1 MSAVLH
7 QGPFDLPSTNAI
19 EAEQALLGAMLSN
32 NACASLV
39 VGRIKP
45 EQFYEPIHA
54 RIFNAIVK
62 TVQGGGSASA
72 VTLAP
77 WFREDATLKEIGGVS
92 YLGNLTSRAITI
104 VGATSYADAI
114 VDAWV
119 RRSSLSHISSMSARL
134 ATRDYETDAVD
145 IIREELSAIAA
156 IAEVPNQSRR
166 QQAGVVGDAVIDTVN
181 RKHMG
186 ENVVAGAKIGLPS
199 LENWLDC
206 WEEQGLYLVAG
217 RPSMGKTT
225 FGTSVLLKTA
235 EQGGNVL
242 FFSLEMSRKQLV
254 QRMLSDLAWRPGA
267 AVTYKALARGELTD
281 HQVQLLIDANQKL
294 GLLPFVID
302 DRGGLTV
309 EQMLATATV
318 EKQRLEGLGK
328 RLNVIG
334 IDHGS
339 LIKGS
344 GRFAGNRVN
353 ELEEITGGL
362 KGMAKSLGCAVVCLL
377 QLSRQVESRDNK
389 RPILSDLRGSGS
401 WEQDADVVMFL
412 YREAYYLEKNRE
424 DDMAKEAVRIERL
437 AIVKNKLEVL
447 IEKNRMGETGILD
460 MFTSMPSSVV
470 RDSHYG

>member
-1 MSAVLH
+1 MSAVI
-7 QGPFDLPSTNAI
+7 QGAFDLPSTNAI

-32 NACASLV
+32 NACVPLV

-45 EQFYEPIHA
+45 DQFFEPIHA

-62 TVQGGGSASA
+62 TVQDNGSASP

-77 WFREDATLKEIGGVS
+77 WFREDETLKEIGGVA
-92 YLGNLTSRAITI
+92 YLARLASSATTI
-104 VGATSYADAI
+104 VSATGYADAI

-119 RRSSLSHISSMSARL
+119 RRSSLSHISSMSSRL
-134 ATRDYETDAVD
+134 ATRDYETDAVT

-156 IAEVPNQSRR
+156 IAEIPNQNRR
-166 QQAGVVGDAVIDTVN
+166 QLAGRIGDDVVDAVN

-186 ENVVAGAKIGLPS
+186 EEVNVGAKIGLTS
-199 LENWLDC
+199 LDNWLHC
-206 WEEQGLYLVAG
+206 WEEQSLYLVAA

-225 FGTSVLLKTA
+225 FGTSVLLKTV

-281 HQVQLLIDANQKL
+281 HQVELLVDANRKL
-294 GLLPFVID
+294 KLLPFTID

-309 EQMLATATV
+309 EQMRATATV
-318 EKQRLEGLGK
+318 EKQRLEGIGK
-328 RLNVIG
+328 KLHVVA

-353 ELEEITGGL
+353 ELEDITGDL
-362 KGMAKSLGCAVVCLL
+362 KGMAKALNCAVVCLL

-412 YREAYYLEKNRE
+412 YREAYYLEKHRE
-424 DDMAKEAVRIERL
+424 DDMAKEAARMDRL
-437 AIVKNKLEVL
+437 ALVKNKLEVL

-470 RDSHYG
+470 RDIAHG